1 MKKII
6 LMILVAMIPF
16 VTMAQKRSK
25 KGKNVKTEKISES
38 NSSYEFMIITGYE
51 MTSKVG
57 TRAVGGTAV
66 ANANEEVK
74 EMMKSNS
81 KIRVSFDFGI
91 ISNSEA
97 SSLLRNARNFRT
109 MAAAVNAAAN
119 EGWDFVSSDIIIS
132 GKNKIHYYY
141 MKKNK

>member
-57 TRAVGGTAV
+57 ARAVGGTAV

-119 EGWDFVSSDIIIS
+119 EGWDFVSSNIVLS
-132 GKNKIHYYY
+132 GSSKIHYYY
-141 MKKNK
+141 MKRDK

>member
-38 NSSYEFMIITGYE
+38 NSTYEFMIITGYE

-66 ANANEEVK
+66 ANANDEVK